1 MSAQPADRSAESARQ
16 PRPTGVITDEG
27 VATLRARIGIAEPYP
42 NQAHFRSPGTD
53 AFRHAVPDAG
63 DAGAV
68 LFVNFDAGSWF
79 DDVHELQP
87 LEALGASVR
96 VDDGTSHLVLRVTT
110 D

>member
-1 MSAQPADRSAESARQ
+1 
-16 PRPTGVITDEG
+16 
-27 VATLRARIGIAEPYP
+27 
-42 NQAHFRSPGTD
+42 
-53 AFRHAVPDAG
+53 
-63 DAGAV
+63 
-68 LFVNFDAGSWF
+68 VNFDAGSWF